1 MESSA
6 PAIVHHGAV
15 QIADSGAG
23 PRPAPR
29 PVAAETWHQIDAAY
43 GARADGPVPVGDPW
57 LLTQTVATAGQ
68 RRLLLNSLGI
78 GPGSTVLDAGCGYGP
93 ATVEIATLVPSRVLG
108 LDLSDEK
115 VTVASAIAR
124 ELQGAGVFQPGST
137 VEFTVGDLCRIDMAD
152 SSVDAAFSRFVL
164 EYLPD
169 PGVAVE
175 ELARVVR
182 SGGLCCLVDVED
194 ALSITYPEPSAA
206 MGRLQE
212 AFAVMQRA
220 KGIDRHVGRKLAGH
234 LDRAGFDVHA
244 VLVLSQGAYG
254 ASTPADPARRFL
266 VERFTALA
274 DDLVEL
280 GGIGRDEL
288 DACLGEVAAE
298 TVHGTCMIEGHVA
311 AVGRRRA

>member
-1 MESSA
+1 MIMA
-6 PAIVHHGAV
+6 VTTTDPAM
-15 QIADSGAG
+15 
-23 PRPAPR
+23 RPR
-29 PVAAETWHQIDAAY
+29 PVAAETWSRVDAAFR
-43 GARADGPVPVGDPW
+43 ALADGPTAVDDPW
-57 LLTQTVATAGQ
+57 LLTQTIATAGH

-78 GPGSTVLDAGCGYGP
+78 GPGSTVLDGGCGYGP
-93 ATVEIATLVPSRVLG
+93 ATVEIATLVPARVLG
-108 LDLSDEK
+108 LDLSEEK
-115 VTVASAIAR
+115 VAVASAVAR
-124 ELQGAGVFQPGST
+124 ELEQAGVFQPGST
-137 VEFTVGDLCRIDMAD
+137 VAFAVGDLCRIDMVDA
-152 SSVDAAFSRFVL
+152 SVDAAFSRFVL

-169 PGVAVE
+169 PGLAVE

-212 AFAVMQRA
+212 VFAVMQRA

-234 LDRAGFDVHA
+234 LDRAGFDVSA

-274 DDLVEL
+274 DDLVAL
-280 GGIGRDEL
+280 GGIGHDEL
-288 DACLGEVAAE
+288 DACLGEVAGE
-298 TVHGTCMIEGHVA
+298 TVHGTCMIEGHIA
-311 AVGRRRA
+311 AVGRRRN